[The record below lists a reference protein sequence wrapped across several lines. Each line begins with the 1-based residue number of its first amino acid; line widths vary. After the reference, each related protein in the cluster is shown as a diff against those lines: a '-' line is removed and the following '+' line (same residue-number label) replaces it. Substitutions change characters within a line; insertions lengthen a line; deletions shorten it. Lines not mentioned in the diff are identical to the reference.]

1 MEATYL
7 LLFCLAGIGV
17 LSWLLFKATA
27 KTRVLEESLKKME
40 RQQLEQE
47 LEKKHQDNQAKL
59 LQEKLQFQ
67 DSEME
72 KMGKRFYQEFEL
84 LSNRILEEKSKKFT
98 FQNQENMT
106 RILQP
111 LSKDLE
117 AFRKQVQDTYT
128 QEAKERFSLENRVRE
143 LAQLNQKISQ
153 EAQNLTNALKGNSKL
168 RGNWGEAIL
177 ETILQNSGL
186 EKNRHYSIQE
196 FLRDKAGNPLL
207 GMDGK
212 KMQPDVIIHYPDDK
226 KVIIDSKVS
235 LLAYEQYCGEDKEAD
250 QQSMLNQ
257 HVKAIKTHID
267 QLASKQ
273 YEAYARALDFVIMFV
288 PLEAAYMVAVQ
299 ADERLWEYAY
309 KKRVLL
315 ISSSNLIAALKLIKD
330 LWIRDDQTKNA
341 LEIAERGGR
350 MFDKFASFLKN
361 LEEIG
366 RHLDRSQES
375 YQTAL
380 KQLKSGK
387 GNLVSQAEK
396 LKNLGINARNQLPDS
411 RQD

>member
-1 MEATYL
+1 METSN
-7 LLFCLAGIGV
+7 LLFLCLAGVGV

-27 KTRVLEESLKKME
+27 KNKALEERLRLME

-67 DSEME
+67 ETEME
-72 KMGKRFYQEFEL
+72 KMGKRFQQEFEL

-98 FQNQENMT
+98 FQNQENIT

-117 AFRKQVQDTYT
+117 AFRKQVQETYT

-186 EKNRHYSIQE
+186 EKNRHYSVQE
-196 FLRDKAGNPLL
+196 FLRDEAGNPLL

-235 LLAYEQYCGEDKEAD
+235 LLAYEQYCSEDKEAD
-250 QQSMLNQ
+250 QQSLLNQ

-267 QLASKQ
+267 QLAAKQ

-288 PLEAAYMVAVQ
+288 PLEAAYMVAIQ

-350 MFDKFASFLKN
+350 MFDKFASFLKS

-380 KQLKSGK
+380 KQLKTGK

-396 LKNLGINARNQLPDS
+396 LKTLGINARNQLPGS

>member
-1 MEATYL
+1 METSYL
-7 LLFCLAGIGV
+7 LFLSLAGIGV
-17 LSWLLFKATA
+17 LSWLLFKAAA
-27 KTRVLEESLKKME
+27 KNKALEESLKLVE

-67 DSEME
+67 ETEME
-72 KMGKRFYQEFEL
+72 KMGKRFQQEFEL

-98 FQNQENMT
+98 FQNQENIT

-196 FLRDKAGNPLL
+196 FLRDEAGNPLL

-235 LLAYEQYCGEDKEAD
+235 LLAYEQYCSEDMEAD
-250 QQSMLNQ
+250 QQSLLNQ
-257 HVKAIKTHID
+257 HVKAVKTHID
-267 QLASKQ
+267 QLAAKQ
-273 YEAYARALDFVIMFV
+273 YEAYAQALDFVIMFV
-288 PLEAAYMVAVQ
+288 PLEAAYMVAIQ

-350 MFDKFASFLKN
+350 MFDKFASFLKS
-361 LEEIG
+361 LEDIG

-375 YQTAL
+375 YHTAL
-380 KQLKSGK
+380 KQLKTGK

-396 LKNLGINARNQLPDS
+396 LKTLGINARNQLPGS

>member
-1 MEATYL
+1 METTYG
-7 LLFCLAGIGV
+7 LFLCLAGIGV
-17 LSWLLFKATA
+17 LSWLLFKATSKNKA
-27 KTRVLEESLKKME
+27 LEESLKVME

-47 LEKKHQDNQAKL
+47 LEKKHEENQAKL

-67 DSEME
+67 ESEME
-72 KMGKRFYQEFEL
+72 KMGKRFQQEFEL

-98 FQNQENMT
+98 FQNQENIT

-186 EKNRHYSIQE
+186 EKNRHYSVQE
-196 FLRDKAGNPLL
+196 FLRDEAGNPLL

-235 LLAYEQYCGEDKEAD
+235 LLAYEQYCSEDKEAD

-267 QLASKQ
+267 QLAAKQ

-288 PLEAAYMVAVQ
+288 PLEAAYMVAIQ

-330 LWIRDDQTKNA
+330 LWVRDDQTKNS

-350 MFDKFASFLKN
+350 MFDKFASFLKS

-380 KQLKSGK
+380 KQLKTGK

-396 LKNLGINARNQLPDS
+396 LKTLGINARNQLPDS

>member
-1 MEATYL
+1 MEVLYL
-7 LLFCLAGIGV
+7 LFLCLAGIAV
-17 LSWLLFKATA
+17 LSWLLFKATTQN
-27 KTRVLEESLKKME
+27 KVLKESLKLME

-67 DSEME
+67 ETEME
-72 KMGKRFYQEFEL
+72 KMGNRFQQEFEL

-98 FQNQENMT
+98 FQNQENIT

-117 AFRKQVQDTYT
+117 AFRKQVQETYT

-196 FLRDKAGNPLL
+196 FLRDEAGNPLL

-235 LLAYEQYCGEDKEAD
+235 LLAYEQYCSEEKEAD
-250 QQSMLNQ
+250 QQSLLNQ

-267 QLASKQ
+267 QLAAKQ

-288 PLEAAYMVAVQ
+288 PLEAAYMVAIQ

-350 MFDKFASFLKN
+350 MFDKFASFLKS

-380 KQLKSGK
+380 KQLKTGK

-396 LKNLGINARNQLPDS
+396 LKTLGINARNQLPGS

>member
-1 MEATYL
+1 MEVMYG
-7 LLFCLAGIGV
+7 LFLCLAGIAI
-17 LSWLLFKATA
+17 LSWRLHNATT
-27 KTRVLEESLKKME
+27 KNKRLEETLQISD
-40 RQQLEQE
+40 RQRLEQE
-47 LEKKHQDNQAKL
+47 WEKKHLEKQVQL
-59 LQEKLQFQ
+59 LQEKIHFQ
-67 DSEME
+67 ETEMD
-72 KMGKRFYQEFEL
+72 KMGTRFQQEFEL

-98 FQNQENMT
+98 SQNQENIT

-111 LSKDLE
+111 LTKDLE

-128 QEAKERFSLENRVRE
+128 QEAKERFSLETRVRE

-186 EKNRHYSIQE
+186 EKNRHYSVQE
-196 FLRDKAGNPLL
+196 YLRDEAGNPLL
-207 GMDGK
+207 GIDGR
-212 KMQPDVIIHYPDDK
+212 KMQPDVIIHYPDNK

-235 LLAYEQYCGEDKEAD
+235 LLAYEQYCSEENEAN
-250 QQSMLNQ
+250 QQTNLNQ
-257 HVKAIKTHID
+257 HVRAIKTHID
-267 QLASKQ
+267 QLAAKQ
-273 YEAYARALDFVIMFV
+273 YESYARALDFVIMFV
-288 PLEAAYMVAVQ
+288 PLEAAYMIAIQ

-350 MFDKFASFLKN
+350 MYDKFATFLKS
-361 LEEIG
+361 LDEIG

-375 YQTAL
+375 FQTAL
-380 KQLKSGK
+380 KQLKTGK
-387 GNLVSQAEK
+387 GNLISQAEK
-396 LKNLGINARNQLPDS
+396 LKGLGINARNQLPEG

>member
-273 YEAYARALDFVIMFV
+273 YEAYAQALDFVIMFV

-380 KQLKSGK
+380 KQLKTGK

>member
-380 KQLKSGK
+380 KQLKTGK